1 MTGQRITE
9 SLRFWWTYLGALF
22 LVTLPFSVAGEAVQ
36 WLLGPLTL
44 TENDQIQLNIA
55 ALLPFI
61 ALKPL
66 AEGALI
72 AQLSAIESGK
82 PKSLSYCLGFALALA
97 PVLYAIYGILLLL
110 VGVGWMAF
118 ILPGIWL
125 YARFCLAPWIAT
137 LEGVPVMNSLQIS
150 LLRTRETQ
158 WVIFATLCLLGMLA
172 LLAATGVAAFMIQLL
187 GENEVSRLL
196 VAIITGLFG
205 CLINVLVFRFYG
217 LTRPASPQPEIV

>member
-9 SLRFWWTYLGALF
+9 TLRFWWTYLGALF
-22 LVTLPFSVAGEAVQ
+22 LVTLPFSVAGEAIQ

-44 TENDQIQLNIA
+44 SENDQIQLNIA

-72 AQLSAIESGK
+72 AQLSSIEGGK
-82 PKSLSYCLGFALALA
+82 PRNLGYCLGFALTMA
-97 PVLYAIYGILLLL
+97 PVLYAVYGILMLV

-137 LEGVPVMNSLQIS
+137 LEGVPVINSLQLS
-150 LLRTRETQ
+150 LLRTRESQ
-158 WVIFATLCLLGMLA
+158 WVIFATLCLVGMLA
-172 LLAATGVAAFMIQLL
+172 ILAATGVASVFTQLL
-187 GENEVSRLL
+187 GENEASRLL
-196 VAIITGLFG
+196 AAVMTGLFG

-217 LTRPASPQPEIV
+217 LTRPLTPVPQEH